1 MVEFV
6 LNLVMFALLY
16 DMVKNNMKLLPKKG
30 ILKFPGRNT
39 MVTVN
44 PFLNKKRSSS
54 TTFRTNLTI
63 QAVELRKYALTF
75 SSK

>member
-44 PFLNKKRSSS
+44 HFLNKKE
-54 TTFRTNLTI
+54 
-63 QAVELRKYALTF
+63 VK
-75 SSK
+75 